1 MCSIDFTREI
11 MTSPPSKEVL
21 NVLNYSD
28 KIVVYGAGSVA
39 EEVIRIINNR
49 TKRVVGVIDPKSKK
63 K

>member
-1 MCSIDFTREI
+1 

>member
-1 MCSIDFTREI
+1 

-39 EEVIRIINNR
+39 ALLDRFV
-49 TKRVVGVIDPKSKK
+49 T
-63 K
+63 